1 MGGWIVTTT
10 SYLLRRLGWS
20 ILVLVGLSIT
30 IFVIARVVPGDPARM
45 ALGPRAPEEVVQQ
58 LREEMHLDRPLYI
71 QYLYWIKGAVRG
83 DFGYSLMTKRP
94 VMDDLKQFAPNTI
107 ELVVMAGLL
116 ESTLGLLLG
125 IIGAMNAN
133 RAVDTSI
140 RVMGYVFV
148 ATPSFV
154 VAVFLLLVFGFW
166 WPILPAIGGRL
177 SPSIALHRITGFVT
191 LDALM
196 QGNLRAFGDALA
208 HLILPALAL
217 AVGGMAQEARITRAA
232 MLDNMGKDYV
242 SALTAQG
249 VPRRVVMSKY
259 LLRPSVIPTVSIMG
273 LDFASLFGNAF
284 LVELVF
290 TWPGLSRY
298 GIMSMLRKDLNAICA
313 VVLFMGL
320 VFVVMNL
327 VVDIVVSL
335 LDPRIRLGAK

>member
-1 MGGWIVTTT
+1 M
-10 SYLLRRLGWS
+10 
-20 ILVLVGLSIT
+20 
-30 IFVIARVVPGDPARM
+30 
-45 ALGPRAPEEVVQQ
+45 
-58 LREEMHLDRPLYI
+58 
-71 QYLYWIKGAVRG
+71 
-83 DFGYSLMTKRP
+83 
-94 VMDDLKQFAPNTI
+94 
-107 ELVVMAGLL
+107 
-116 ESTLGLLLG
+116 
-125 IIGAMNAN
+125 
-133 RAVDTSI
+133 
-140 RVMGYVFV
+140 
-148 ATPSFV
+148 
-154 VAVFLLLVFGFW
+154 
-166 WPILPAIGGRL
+166 
-177 SPSIALHRITGFVT
+177 SPSITLQSITGFVT
-191 LDALM
+191 VDALL
-196 QGNLRAFGDALA
+196 QGNFRALGDALA
-208 HLILPALAL
+208 HLILPAMALAL
-217 AVGGMAQEARITRAA
+217 GGMAQEARITRAA

-327 VVDIVVSL
+327 VVDVVVSL